1 MRRLRKLG
9 KAARTIAMA
18 AAVTVAVGS
27 AGARRTLADDHDLD
41 VETATPIEHV
51 VVIFQENVSF
61 DHYFATYPHAKNL
74 SGEPFF
80 KAEDDTPTVNGLKGV
95 LLSNNPNANNPA
107 NAPNAINPFRLDR
120 SQASTCDQ
128 DHNYGHEQLAFDE
141 GLMDFFPGS
150 TGTGANSFCA
160 AQFAYGKDKGLVMG
174 YFDGNTVT
182 AMWNYAQNF
191 AMNDNSYGTTFGP
204 STPGLLNLVAGNTYP
219 ATTSASSPKL
229 VGVSSGIGTLVGDLD
244 PTGDV
249 CSGPPTVQMGGENI
263 GDLLT
268 AKGISWGSFM
278 GGFDLTI
285 TNPSPG
291 SGTGCKRMSPA
302 TPANGGPTADYIPH
316 HAFFQYWAST
326 ANPTHARPTVPPS
339 KYGTTADTGANHE
352 YDIHDFFDA
361 LSADNLPAV
370 SFLKAPANMDGH
382 AGYSDPLLEQEFV
395 VNTINTIQKSKF
407 WRNTAI
413 IISYDDS
420 DGWYDH
426 QMSPIINPS
435 AIASADTKNSD
446 QLNGPGKCGNGSP
459 TLKNAAG
466 SPIEGRCGYGP
477 RLPLIVISPWA
488 KENFVDNTLTDQ
500 SSILRFI
507 EDNWST
513 GRIGGG
519 SFDAVAGKIN
529 HMFDFDDRHHGSI
542 RRLLLDPST
551 GQPL

>member
-9 KAARTIAMA
+9 KGVRAVTMA
-18 AAVTVAVGS
+18 AAVSVAMNP
-27 AGARRTLADDHDLD
+27 AGAGMALAHSPEI
-41 VETATPIEHV
+41 ETTTPIEHV

-61 DHYFATYPHAKNL
+61 DHYFAGYPNAANP

-80 KAEDDTPTVNGLKGV
+80 EAHDDTPAVNGLTGI

-107 NAPNAINPFRLDR
+107 NGTNAINPFLLDR

-128 DHNYGHEQLAFDE
+128 DHNYGHEQMAFDQ
-141 GLMDFFPGS
+141 GLMDLFPATVGV
-150 TGTGANSFCA
+150 GENAFCA
-160 AQFAYGKDKGLVMG
+160 AAFAYGKDKGLVMG

-182 AMWNYAQNF
+182 ALWNYAQNF
-191 AMNDNSYGTTFGP
+191 AMSDNSYGTTFGP
-204 STPGLLNLVAGNTYP
+204 STPGVLNLVAGNTYP
-219 ATTSASSPKL
+219 ATTSAASAKL
-229 VGVSSGIGTLVGDLD
+229 VGVSGGVGTLVGDLD
-244 PTGDV
+244 PTGDT
-249 CSGPPTVQMGGENI
+249 CSKGTTVQLGGPNI
-263 GDLLT
+263 GDLLN
-268 AKGISWGSFM
+268 AKGIGWGSFM

-291 SGTGCKRMSPA
+291 SGTGCARMSPA

-316 HAFFQYWAST
+316 HAFFQYWTST

-339 KYGTTADTGANHE
+339 MYGTAADLGANHE

-361 LSADNLPAV
+361 LAVNNLPAV

-382 AGYSDPLLEQEFV
+382 AGYSDPLLEQQFM
-395 VNTINTIQKSKF
+395 VNTINALQKSKF
-407 WRNTAI
+407 WGSTAV

-426 QMSPIINPS
+426 QMSPIVNPS

-459 TLKNAAG
+459 ALTNAAG

-477 RLPLIVISPWA
+477 RLPLIVISPFA
-488 KENFVDNTLTDQ
+488 KANFVDNTLTDQ

-519 SFDAVAGKIN
+519 SFDALAGTLDN
-529 HMFDFDDRHHGSI
+529 MFDFDEHHRPFL